1 MKIEL
6 AKDLAKTLGKKPKIV
21 FSVDEFV
28 EAIEKANKDD
38 FIIYLDN
45 NVINFSNLREV
56 VM

>member
-56 VM
+56 VV